1 MATTKR
7 LRFHLSPCFFFLLLP
22 LLLQFHS
29 GMSELQFNYYAQSCP
44 KAEEI
49 IKQQVVQLYY
59 KHGNTAVSWV
69 RNLFHDCAVKSCD
82 ASLLLETVTG
92 VASEQASE
100 RSFGMRNFK
109 YVSTIK
115 AALEAECPLKVSCAD
130 IVALSAREGI
140 VMLGGPRIPIKTGRR
155 DSRVSYLAEVEKF
168 IPNHNDSIA
177 TALSVF
183 NSIGID
189 DEGVVAL
196 YGAHSVGRVHC
207 VNLVHRLYPT
217 VDPTLDPVYAEYL
230 KGRCPTP
237 DPDPDAVVYA
247 RNDRETPMILDN
259 NYYKNIINHK
269 GLLIVDQQLAS
280 DPRTTPFVQKMAAN
294 NSYFHEQFSRAIAL
308 LSENNPLTG
317 DQGEVPRIISGTP
330 HNPRYPAQSEVPRA
344 IQGTR
349 HDSRNQK
356 CRAKRGGQPPTTLP
370 KVKDIVP
377 RTVVLGHLPYN
388 YCRAVL
394 APDLVS
400 SRRSSWLHDIWLGT
414 CGLVVCGVDMLL
426 GTYSLMPPAGSPSQI
441 FISKGDR
448 SPPSASRSGNSYS
461 KLPPMSASRVSPCFS
476 SKQPTHSLRKRGG
489 SCKPNVPAHSSYRPP
504 KSPSA
509 TILKYDNLY
518 SLGAMRAT
526 LGDLERIRTKYNIPP
541 SVQLKVPHVD
551 ERPECPKSD
560 GIALHIDLFDL
571 ELCLPLQPFYMKMFS
586 YLGVAH
592 GQLSLLGWR
601 TLTGLQ
607 VLWSEG
613 LVIVYFAAWGD
624 HGNIVKGDPALKK
637 GYKNGWFV
645 TEGKWGIETLGD
657 KGNHVEILNSFNVDC
672 DLDPAS
678 KKKVLHLARYFYYFA
693 ENVTSKVAE
702 EMEKMSLSER
712 YGQALRAT
720 QEERITD
727 LPGEKARVERD
738 CDELRAINK
747 DLLSRQKKMAE
758 EAFSLIMTE
767 VWSVDPELEVPRV
780 EKFINKATI
789 LKMIEERKKS
799 SHAQSGTPSGSPK
812 VPGVLQLLLAS
823 NAPAS
828 TAYISGTLKSSADRL
843 LETYGGDNIPPSV

>member
-7 LRFHLSPCFFFLLLP
+7 LRFHLSPSFFFLLLP
-22 LLLQFHS
+22 LLLQFYS

-196 YGAHSVGRVHC
+196 Y
-207 VNLVHRLYPT
+207 
-217 VDPTLDPVYAEYL
+217 EYL

-280 DPRTTPFVQKMAAN
+280 DPRTTPFVQKMAAD

-317 DQGEVPRIISGTP
+317 DQGEVRKDC
-330 HNPRYPAQSEVPRA
+330 RYV
-344 IQGTR
+344 
-349 HDSRNQK
+349 
-356 CRAKRGGQPPTTLP
+356 
-370 KVKDIVP
+370 
-377 RTVVLGHLPYN
+377 
-388 YCRAVL
+388 
-394 APDLVS
+394 
-400 SRRSSWLHDIWLGT
+400 
-414 CGLVVCGVDMLL
+414 
-426 GTYSLMPPAGSPSQI
+426 
-441 FISKGDR
+441 
-448 SPPSASRSGNSYS
+448 
-461 KLPPMSASRVSPCFS
+461 
-476 SKQPTHSLRKRGG
+476 
-489 SCKPNVPAHSSYRPP
+489 
-504 KSPSA
+504 
-509 TILKYDNLY
+509 
-518 SLGAMRAT
+518 
-526 LGDLERIRTKYNIPP
+526 NI
-541 SVQLKVPHVD
+541 
-551 ERPECPKSD
+551 
-560 GIALHIDLFDL
+560 
-571 ELCLPLQPFYMKMFS
+571 
-586 YLGVAH
+586 
-592 GQLSLLGWR
+592 
-601 TLTGLQ
+601 
-607 VLWSEG
+607 
-613 LVIVYFAAWGD
+613 
-624 HGNIVKGDPALKK
+624 
-637 GYKNGWFV
+637 
-645 TEGKWGIETLGD
+645 
-657 KGNHVEILNSFNVDC
+657 
-672 DLDPAS
+672 
-678 KKKVLHLARYFYYFA
+678 
-693 ENVTSKVAE
+693 
-702 EMEKMSLSER
+702 
-712 YGQALRAT
+712 
-720 QEERITD
+720 
-727 LPGEKARVERD
+727 
-738 CDELRAINK
+738 
-747 DLLSRQKKMAE
+747 
-758 EAFSLIMTE
+758 
-767 VWSVDPELEVPRV
+767 
-780 EKFINKATI
+780 
-789 LKMIEERKKS
+789 
-799 SHAQSGTPSGSPK
+799 
-812 VPGVLQLLLAS
+812 
-823 NAPAS
+823 
-828 TAYISGTLKSSADRL
+828 
-843 LETYGGDNIPPSV
+843 